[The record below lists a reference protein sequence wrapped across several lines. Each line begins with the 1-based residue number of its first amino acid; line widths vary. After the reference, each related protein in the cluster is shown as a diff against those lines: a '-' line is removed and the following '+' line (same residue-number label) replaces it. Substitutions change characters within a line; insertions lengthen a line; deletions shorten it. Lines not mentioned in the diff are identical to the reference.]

1 MYLYASNGNPRAV
14 VYVLGVALA
23 VIVPADILR
32 FNSERFERLY
42 ERVLGFLMRE
52 SEKVRPFG
60 LSLMSSTRSFF
71 LLLQKAVN
79 GVVWYIIGVIFVLSV
94 YPLDIATVSILM
106 YVIYLT
112 ILQQH
117 AFNSSLYSLS
127 WADTAASTIGRLWG
141 AYTPPLPRSLPLIP
155 YLPFFRLPLAPRK
168 SLAGFLAGS
177 ITGAAIAVGFW
188 GFFYPVRDAQL
199 LIQLPSTD
207 ALAAVYDVLPEAAA
221 VAVKHGVRWMQSL
234 TVPVGKWAGLTLLG
248 VVSGLISG
256 TAEALGTFRR
266 RLGPRIIVLICT
278 LSI

>member
-1 MYLYASNGNPRAV
+1 MAILVPSYTSSASPLPSLSPQTSSDSTLNASSGCTNVSWAFSCESRRRSVPLV
-14 VYVLGVALA
+14 SVSCPPLA
-23 VIVPADILR
+23 HP
-32 FNSERFERLY
+32 F
-42 ERVLGFLMRE
+42 
-52 SEKVRPFG
+52 VR
-60 LSLMSSTRSFF
+60 
-71 LLLQKAVN
+71 LQKAVN

-177 ITGAAIAVGFW
+177 ITGAAIALGFW

-199 LIQLPSTD
+199 LIQLPSTN

-221 VAVKHGVRWMQSL
+221 MAVKHGVRWMQSL

-266 RLGPRIIVLICT
+266 RFRPYIIVLICT